1 MKQTILRLSCTLV
14 GQGWVEVTLSDG
26 VNQRRFLAS
35 YLSDAIGDLL
45 KVVIS
50 LLEGT
55 QQGTCLWE
63 LEPGEYRWLF
73 ARQEEQIQI
82 CLVSFARTFSRQVDE
97 EGTCVLTVQCSLL
110 KFATKL
116 CKQLEHFLATWG
128 EKGYHNTW
136 GHPFPQE
143 DFQKMKRLLSHAHP
157 ASRDVATL

>member
-1 MKQTILRLSCTLV
+1 MKQPTLRFSCTLA

-26 VNQRRFLAS
+26 INQHMFLAS
-35 YLSDAIGDLL
+35 YLSDGIGDLL

-50 LLEGT
+50 LLEGIR
-55 QQGTCLWE
+55 QGTCLWE
-63 LEPGEYRWLF
+63 QEPGEYRWLF

-82 CLVSFARTFSRQVDE
+82 RLLSFSRTFSRQFDE
-97 EGTCVLTVQCSLL
+97 EGTCILMFQCSLR

-116 CKQLEHFLATWG
+116 CKQLEHLLATWG
-128 EKGYHNTW
+128 EQGYHNTW